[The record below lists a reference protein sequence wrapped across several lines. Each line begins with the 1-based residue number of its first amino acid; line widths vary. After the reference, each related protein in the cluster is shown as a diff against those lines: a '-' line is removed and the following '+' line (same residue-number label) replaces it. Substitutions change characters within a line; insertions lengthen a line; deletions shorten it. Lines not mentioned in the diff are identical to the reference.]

1 MAAGTRAKATI
12 NDVELDFSGL
22 FSAGKQADA
31 TQTGAIAKAPDL
43 PEEKPV
49 AQPERKAKPLISEN
63 IRRYKAIFREAYNF
77 LERNS
82 PPDQSEEYWEA
93 ACNDLMETGNKF
105 PEDPLATEILV
116 AIFAELER
124 EYKRNK

>member
-31 TQTGAIAKAPDL
+31 TQTGAVVNAPDL

-49 AQPERKAKPLISEN
+49 AKPESKAKPPISEN
-63 IRRYKAIFREAYNF
+63 MRRYKAIFREAFNF
-77 LERNS
+77 LERYS
-82 PPDQSEEYWEA
+82 PPANTDEYWEA
-93 ACNDLMETGNKF
+93 ACNDMLAVGQKF
-105 PEDPLATEILV
+105 PEDELAAEMFIAL
-116 AIFAELER
+116 FAELER
-124 EYKRNK
+124 ASKGTK